1 MQIDMPGKINVVE
14 KDKPHSR
21 IHMWQAYMLK
31 QWQWHRLLFWVMLL
45 AFLIFSIAAEAGHLD
60 RESIVK
66 SFLYAA
72 VIILSVI
79 IIDTTLITK
88 FYQSGLYGLFFCF
101 VGMLAIVA
109 VAIEIIAETILLKPH
124 PFGLG
129 FKVMESTL
137 LIMPWIF
144 IALVLFLTEAHFKG
158 AIQKKQEELDYLK
171 QQINPHFLL
180 NTHNNIFFLIEQDP
194 ATASAMLMKL
204 SSIMRY
210 ALYESG
216 NDYVALSRELQNIRD
231 YIALEEI
238 RKNDHVVFN
247 LDITK
252 ETADLL
258 IAPLIL
264 MTFVE
269 NACKHLSDDQ
279 AKQCGIDISIH
290 LEGDWLH
297 AKISNSVKTITSH
310 KKGIGLL
317 NAKKRLELLYT
328 RRYQLNVWS
337 EADRYNVFLKIKLA
351 K

>member
-1 MQIDMPGKINVVE
+1 MQIHMPGKINSVE
-14 KDKPHSR
+14 TNKQHSR
-21 IHMWQAYMLK
+21 INMWQAYMLK

-45 AFLIFSIAAEAGHLD
+45 AFLIFGIAAEAGHLD
-60 RESIVK
+60 MERIVK
-66 SFLYAA
+66 SFLYAV
-72 VIILSVI
+72 VIILSVTI
-79 IIDTTLITK
+79 LDTSLIPK
-88 FYQSGLYGLFFCF
+88 FYHRGLYLLFFCF
-101 VGMLAIVA
+101 VGILTMAA
-109 VAIEIIAETILLKPH
+109 VALEIIAETILLKAH

-129 FKVMESTL
+129 FKVMESIL

-144 IALVLFLTEAHFKG
+144 IALIIFLTEAHFKG

-216 NDYVALSRELQNIRD
+216 NDYVALSRELQNMRD
-231 YIALEEI
+231 YIALEQI

-247 LDITK
+247 LDITN
-252 ETADLL
+252 ETSDLL

-269 NACKHLSDDQ
+269 NAFKHLSDDRG
-279 AKQCGIDISIH
+279 KQCQIDISVQIA
-290 LEGDWLH
+290 GDWLH
-297 AKISNSVKTITSH
+297 AKISNSAKTVTSS
-310 KKGIGLL
+310 KKGIGLM
-317 NAKKRLELLYT
+317 NAKKRLELLYP
-328 RRYQLNVWS
+328 RRYQLDVWS
-337 EADRYNVFLKIKLA
+337 EVDRYNVFLKIKLA